1 LSSLERLAGLA
12 WVKIA
17 FRLAFLFGGNGQRL
31 AVWFWVTIALR
42 LALLFR
48 LAGLARLAL
57 AVRVMGR

>member
-1 LSSLERLAGLA
+1 
-12 WVKIA
+12 VKIA